1 MGTRV
6 LAIFSPVIFGLGSG
20 LLFFGG
26 LQGVAVTL
34 FGAYLLLVGV
44 ACAAAPDKVR
54 SFFFAG
60 VNFDS
65 WSPGL
70 KLFVSEEVA
79 IPSIRFSGA
88 VALVMGALLL
98 WVAAFEPLQAP
109 LQGGPF

>member
-26 LQGVAVTL
+26 LQGLAITL
-34 FGAYLLLVGV
+34 FGSYLLLVGV
-44 ACAAAPDKVR
+44 ACAAAPEKVR
-54 SFFFAG
+54 MFFFKG

-65 WSPGL
+65 WSPAL

-88 VALVMGALLL
+88 VAMVMGGLLL
-98 WVAAFEPLQAP
+98 WVALF
-109 LQGGPF
+109 GPR